1 MINLDGRRMIGVH
14 AQIKSWLILRAKS
27 TMGIFKMAAVLRVEA
42 CWTQKIETITTV
54 QHFCR
59 KGMAKNMENQGSS
72 KSRSRD
78 VKETERSQVKA
89 TPKIQEHSFLT
100 DRTDVKQ
107 MEKGLLDLMHDFNHG
122 KLHAFGKDC
131 TIEKMDKV
139 RELQERLAQLH
150 FELDNMTEGFG
161 EEEETRS
168 GGNLEKLMKNLET
181 LSSTVQSLHH
191 ESSTQ

>member
-1 MINLDGRRMIGVH
+1 
-14 AQIKSWLILRAKS
+14 
-27 TMGIFKMAAVLRVEA
+27 MA
-42 CWTQKIETITTV
+42 IY
-54 QHFCR
+54 
-59 KGMAKNMENQGSS
+59 MEGASSS
-72 KSRSRD
+72 KNKSRD
-78 VKETERSQVKA
+78 ANEGERSQVQA
-89 TPKIQEHSFLT
+89 TSKMQEHSFLT

-150 FELDNMTEGFG
+150 FELDDMTEGFG
-161 EEEETRS
+161 EEEYTKS

-181 LSSTVQSLHH
+181 LSSTVQSLHQ
-191 ESSTQ
+191 ESST

>member
-1 MINLDGRRMIGVH
+1 MIILVEEKEERCACVLWPKRLARIALWVFPRWRPELSRKENNKTVTVLYILDRISVV
-14 AQIKSWLILRAKS
+14 KD
-27 TMGIFKMAAVLRVEA
+27 
-42 CWTQKIETITTV
+42 
-54 QHFCR
+54 
-59 KGMAKNMENQGSS
+59 MEGPGSS
-72 KSRSRD
+72 KSKLRE
-78 VKETERSQVKA
+78 VKEGEKPQVKA

-122 KLHAFGKDC
+122 KLHAFGKNC

-150 FELDNMTEGFG
+150 FELDDMTEGFG
-161 EEEETRS
+161 EDGETIS

-181 LSSTVQSLHH
+181 LSSTVQSLHQD
-191 ESSTQ
+191 SSA

>member
-1 MINLDGRRMIGVH
+1 
-14 AQIKSWLILRAKS
+14 
-27 TMGIFKMAAVLRVEA
+27 
-42 CWTQKIETITTV
+42 
-54 QHFCR
+54 
-59 KGMAKNMENQGSS
+59 MAKNIESHGSS

-78 VKETERSQVKA
+78 AKETERSQVKA
-89 TPKIQEHSFLT
+89 TLQIQEHSFLT

-139 RELQERLAQLH
+139 RELQERLAQVH
-150 FELDNMTEGFG
+150 FELDDMTEGFG

-181 LSSTVQSLHH
+181 LSSTVQSLHQ
-191 ESSTQ
+191 ESSAQ

>member
-1 MINLDGRRMIGVH
+1 
-14 AQIKSWLILRAKS
+14 
-27 TMGIFKMAAVLRVEA
+27 
-42 CWTQKIETITTV
+42 
-54 QHFCR
+54 
-59 KGMAKNMENQGSS
+59 MAKNVESQGNS

-78 VKETERSQVKA
+78 AEEAERSQVKA
-89 TPKIQEHSFLT
+89 TPTIQEHSFLT

-181 LSSTVQSLHH
+181 LSSTVQSLHQ

>member
-1 MINLDGRRMIGVH
+1 
-14 AQIKSWLILRAKS
+14 
-27 TMGIFKMAAVLRVEA
+27 
-42 CWTQKIETITTV
+42 
-54 QHFCR
+54 
-59 KGMAKNMENQGSS
+59 MAKNMESQGSS

-107 MEKGLLDLMHDFNHG
+107 MEKGLLVLMHDFNHG